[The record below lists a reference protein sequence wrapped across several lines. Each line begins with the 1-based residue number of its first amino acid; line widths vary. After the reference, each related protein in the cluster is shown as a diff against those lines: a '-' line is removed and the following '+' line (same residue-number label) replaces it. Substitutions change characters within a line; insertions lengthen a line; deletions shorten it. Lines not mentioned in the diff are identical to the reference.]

1 MSHRT
6 ILYIS
11 KGANSPS
18 TRYRAMQY
26 ASLFESA
33 GWKFQHLGDKRSF
46 LNRISILREA
56 KCSDVVVILRRV
68 YNPFFFFLLRY
79 CSKYLVFDFDDAIF
93 LKSRGQAS
101 RGREKGFVRTVSFCD
116 QVWAGNSYLADKARS
131 YNEKV
136 TILPTSV
143 DTEKYDQDVGK
154 PINSLDI
161 VWIGST
167 ATKKH
172 LLTVLPAL
180 EKALKSIPTLRLKII
195 ADFSLETDKL
205 DVVPVRWSETREATE
220 LASAHIGIAPLPDNS
235 YTRGKC
241 ALKIIQYMAA
251 SLPVI
256 SSPTGVNKDI
266 VENGVTGILADD
278 KQGWVDA
285 IKKLA
290 GDNKLRS
297 SMGKAGRR
305 RCVEH
310 FTLQAVFQKMLTA
323 LEQGIVNRQSGR

>member
-1 MSHRT
+1 M
-6 ILYIS
+6 
-11 KGANSPS
+11 
-18 TRYRAMQY
+18 
-26 ASLFESA
+26 
-33 GWKFQHLGDKRSF
+33 
-46 LNRISILREA
+46 
-56 KCSDVVVILRRV
+56 
-68 YNPFFFFLLRY
+68 
-79 CSKYLVFDFDDAIF
+79 
-93 LKSRGQAS
+93 
-101 RGREKGFVRTVSFCD
+101 
-116 QVWAGNSYLADKARS
+116 
-131 YNEKV
+131 

-143 DTEKYDQDVGK
+143 DAEKYDQDVEK
-154 PINSLDI
+154 PQTSLDM
-161 VWIGST
+161 VWIGSN

-180 EKALKSIPTLRLKII
+180 EEATESVPTLRLKII
-195 ADFSLETDKL
+195 ADFNLETDKL
-205 DVVPVRWSETREATE
+205 VVVPVRWSETREAKD

-241 ALKIIQYMAA
+241 ALKVIQYMAA

-323 LEQGIVNRQSGR
+323 LEQGITNRQNGR